1 MAIRLPLVG
10 ALRYIG
16 SRTSVVSTQRQFSSQ
31 KKGGSTDTIRVL
43 YDGECPICV
52 KEISF
57 LKFLQRNRTGKV
69 DFVDIS
75 LPEYDGSKYEGVDY
89 EMAMGEMTVIDEK
102 NKIHRG
108 VPAFTVMYSAVGL
121 GWLGTFISLPL
132 IRPVMNRAYGV
143 FARNRLK
150 WTGREGCTNGRC
162 AKK

>member
-10 ALRYIG
+10 ALRYID
-16 SRTSVVSTQRQFSSQ
+16 SRTSVVIAQRLFCSQ
-31 KKGGSTDTIRVL
+31 KKGQGSSDTIRVL

-57 LKFLQRNRTGKV
+57 LQFLQRKRADKV

-75 LPEYDGSKYEGVDY
+75 LPEYDGSKYGVSY
-89 EMAMGEMTVIDEK
+89 EMAMEEMTVIDEK

-132 IRPVMNRAYGV
+132 FRPIMERAYGV

-150 WTGREGCTNGRC
+150 WTGREGCTTGRC

>member
-10 ALRYIG
+10 ALRYID
-16 SRTSVVSTQRQFSSQ
+16 SRTSVVAQRLFCSQ
-31 KKGGSTDTIRVL
+31 KRGQGSSDTTRVL

-57 LKFLQRNRTGKV
+57 LQFLQKNTADKV

-75 LPEYDGSKYEGVDY
+75 LPEYDGSKYEGVSY
-89 EMAMGEMTVIDEK
+89 EMAMEEMTVIDEK

-132 IRPVMNRAYGV
+132 FRPIMERAYGV

-150 WTGREGCTNGRC
+150 WTGREDCTTGRC